1 MAIKDPLENPI
12 AAQVRKKYGTP
23 NGLGDTWLGI
33 SRFGLLNPYAGIF
46 RTKPT
51 KSGQIVVRN
60 KFYQQFAPRTA
71 GQIAASQT
79 FANAMTAW
87 GGLTDDQ
94 KNQYNIDARKIRIE
108 GVNLFVRQYMLSH

>member
-33 SRFGLLNPYAGIF
+33 SRFGLLNPYAGIL
-46 RTKPT
+46 RTRST
-51 KSGQIVVRN
+51 KSGQIVVRS

-94 KNQYNIDARKIRIE
+94 KNQYNIKAKGLAMD
-108 GVNLFVRQYMLSH
+108 GFNVFVKEYMLSH